1 MKTIFLP
8 SVGLPCGS
16 IKNLPAMQ
24 ETLFDPWVGRPPWRR
39 ARQPTPVFWPGEP
52 RGRRSLEGYSPWGH
66 KELDTTERL
75 HVHLPLWGGAVCL
88 LCGISLLMAQTR
100 GAWHTCVHEC
110 PSGGSTLSGP
120 ACPHSTHL
128 GACCVQGTAPVC
140 GWVAGAGS
148 PERQALTGISHR
160 SV

>member
-16 IKNLPAMQ
+16 GKNLPAMQ

-75 HVHLPLWGGAVCL
+75 HVHLPLRGGAVCL
-88 LCGISLLMAQTR
+88 LCGISLLTAQTR

-110 PSGGSTLSGP
+110 PSGAAPCLVLPVPTARTLELVACRAQHLCVDGWREPGP
-120 ACPHSTHL
+120 PRGRL
-128 GACCVQGTAPVC
+128 
-140 GWVAGAGS
+140 
-148 PERQALTGISHR
+148 
-160 SV
+160 